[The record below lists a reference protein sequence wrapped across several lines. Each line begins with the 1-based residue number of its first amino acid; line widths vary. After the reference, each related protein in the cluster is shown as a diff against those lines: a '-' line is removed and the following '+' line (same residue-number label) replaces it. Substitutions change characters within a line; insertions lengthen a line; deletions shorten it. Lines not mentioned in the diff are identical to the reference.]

1 MQRSLVTFVK
11 NCQIS
16 LEKVDFLEKFG
27 YYNAETLF
35 GNK

>member
-11 NCQIS
+11 KYQIS
-16 LEKVDFLEKFG
+16 LEKADFLENFG